1 MHKQVLTV
9 TQTDPVLNDFLS
21 QQGYSIHYRP
31 ELSRAALLAE
41 AAAYEGIITSTKITF
56 DREMLD
62 ACTRLKWIGRMG
74 SGMELIDLVYA
85 AEKGIF
91 CCSSPDGNA
100 NAVAE
105 QALGMYLSL
114 QHNIVKS
121 NTELKDGIWLRDE
134 NRGTEIEGKTAGI
147 IGLGHNGYRFA
158 EKLSLLGMKV
168 LAYDIEQKEIKS
180 TGIIQVDQLETL
192 QAAADMISFHVPY
205 NPLTHHYFDHNFLE
219 QMQKPF
225 VLLNLSRG
233 KVVEQSALLEG
244 LNKGKI
250 TGAALDVWEKE
261 PLHKM
266 PAEMQSE
273 AQLLLAHPHFIGTA
287 HIGGYTHEA
296 TYKMSFILKE
306 KIGNFIL
313 NLQ

>member
-9 TQTDPVLNDFLS
+9 TQIDPVLGDFLE
-21 QQGYSIHYRP
+21 QQGYSINYQSK
-31 ELSRAALLAE
+31 LSRQALLAE
-41 AAAYEGIITSTKITF
+41 ASRYEGIITSTKITF

-85 AEKGIF
+85 QQKNIF

-114 QHNIVKS
+114 QHNIFKS
-121 NTELKDGIWLRDE
+121 NTEIKEGIWLRDE
-134 NRGTEIEGKTAGI
+134 NRGNEIEGKTAGI

-168 LAYDIEQKEIKS
+168 LAYDIEPKEIKS
-180 TGIIQVDQLETL
+180 ENIIQVEELAAIQS
-192 QAAADMISFHVPY
+192 AADMISFHVPY
-205 NPLTHHYFDHNFLE
+205 NPFTHHYFDLNFLE
-219 QMQKPF
+219 KMQRPF

-233 KVVEQSALLEG
+233 KVVAQSAVAEG
-244 LNKGKI
+244 LKTGKI
-250 TGAALDVWEKE
+250 RGAALDVWEQE
-261 PLHKM
+261 PIHKM
-266 PAEMQSE
+266 SAKMQEESR
-273 AQLLLAHPHFIGTA
+273 QLLAHPHFIGTS
-287 HIGGYTHEA
+287 HIGGYSHEA
-296 TYKMSFILKE
+296 VYKMSFILKQ
-306 KIGNFIL
+306 KIKQYIL
-313 NLQ
+313 NL

>member
-1 MHKQVLTV
+1 MHKQVLAV

-21 QQGYSIHYRP
+21 QQGYTLSYKP
-31 ELSRAALLAE
+31 ALSRAALLAE

-62 ACTRLKWIGRMG
+62 ACTHLKWIGRMG

-85 AEKGIF
+85 QEKGIF

-114 QHNIVKS
+114 QHNIFKS
-121 NTELKDGIWLRDE
+121 NTELKNGIWLRDE

-147 IGLGHNGYRFA
+147 IGLGNNGYRFA

-168 LAYDIEQKEIKS
+168 LAYDIEKKEIP
-180 TGIIQVDQLETL
+180 TAGIIQVDQLGTL
-192 QAAADMISFHVPY
+192 QAAADLISFHVPY
-205 NPLTHHYFDHNFLE
+205 NPLTHHYFDRNFLE
-219 QMQKPF
+219 QMQRPF

-233 KVVEQSALLEG
+233 KVVEQAAVLEG
-244 LNKGKI
+244 LKKGKI
-250 TGAALDVWEKE
+250 SGAALDVWEKE

-266 PAEMQSE
+266 PAEMHAE
-273 AQLLLAHPHFIGTA
+273 ARQLLAHPHFIGTA

-296 TYKMSFILKE
+296 TYKMSLILKQ

>member
-9 TQTDPVLNDFLS
+9 TQIDPVLRDFLE
-21 QQGYSIHYRP
+21 QQGYSINYQSN
-31 ELSRAALLAE
+31 LSRQALLGE
-41 AAAYEGIITSTKITF
+41 ASRYEGIITSTKITF

-62 ACTRLKWIGRMG
+62 ACSHLKWIGRMG
-74 SGMELIDLVYA
+74 SGMELIDLVCA
-85 AEKGIF
+85 QEKGIF

-114 QHNIVKS
+114 QHNIFKS
-121 NTELKDGIWLRDE
+121 NTELKKGIWLRDE

-180 TGIIQVDQLETL
+180 GNIIQVDTL
-192 QAAADMISFHVPY
+192 SAIQSAADLISFHVPY
-205 NPLTHHYFDHNFLE
+205 NPLTHHYFNHDFLE
-219 QMQKPF
+219 KMQQPF

-233 KVVEQSALLEG
+233 KVVAQSAVSEG
-244 LNKGKI
+244 LKTGKI
-250 TGAALDVWEKE
+250 KGAALDVWEKE

-266 PAEMQSE
+266 SPEMQAE
-273 AQLLLAHPHFIGTA
+273 AQELLAHPHFIGTT
-287 HIGGYTHEA
+287 HIGGYSHEA
-296 TYKMSFILKE
+296 TYKMSLILKQKIE
-306 KIGNFIL
+306 KYIL
-313 NLQ
+313 NL

>member
-9 TQTDPVLNDFLS
+9 TQIDPVLGDFLE
-21 QQGYSIHYRP
+21 QQGYFINYQSK
-31 ELSRAALLAE
+31 LSRQALLEE
-41 AAAYEGIITSTKITF
+41 ASRYEGIITSTKITF

-62 ACTRLKWIGRMG
+62 ACSHLKWIGRMG

-85 AEKGIF
+85 QEKGIF

-114 QHNIVKS
+114 QHNIFKS
-121 NTELKDGIWLRDE
+121 NTELQKGIWLRDE

-180 TGIIQVDQLETL
+180 GNIIQVDTL
-192 QAAADMISFHVPY
+192 AAIQSAADLISFHVPY
-205 NPLTHHYFDHNFLE
+205 NPITHHYFNHDFLE
-219 QMQKPF
+219 KMQQPF

-233 KVVEQSALLEG
+233 KVVAQSAVSEG
-244 LNKGKI
+244 LKTGKI

-266 PAEMQSE
+266 SPEMQAE
-273 AQLLLAHPHFIGTA
+273 AQELLAHPHFIGTT
-287 HIGGYTHEA
+287 HIGGYSHEA
-296 TYKMSFILKE
+296 TYKMSLILKQKIE
-306 KIGNFIL
+306 KYIL
-313 NLQ
+313 NL